1 MLTLHNCLLL
11 AAILFATGVFGVLAR
26 RNVLIVLMS
35 IELMLNGVNIAFVAF
50 ARFFPGQAAS
60 PDGKEWVASQAP
72 AGHVFVLLTMAV
84 AAAEAAVGL
93 ALVIAWFRNRKTTDT
108 DSMRSLRW

>member
-1 MLTLHNCLLL
+1 MLTLQNCLLL
-11 AAILFATGVFGVLAR
+11 SALLFATGVFGVIAR

-50 ARFFPGQAAS
+50 ARFYPG
-60 PDGKEWVASQAP
+60 ASQAP
-72 AGHVFVLLTMAV
+72 AGHIFVLLTMAV

-93 ALVIAWFRNRKTTDT
+93 AIVLAWFRNRKTTDT
-108 DSMRSLRW
+108 DDMRTLRW